1 MKNENT
7 PLSYHIL
14 IKFFVPLAIFP
25 ILVALSHT
33 IINSALAR
41 MPLPELNIAIF
52 TVVKSVTNIVNG
64 PTIMTRQLFT
74 SIIED
79 KRSYYLSRNFAFA
92 LMLLLFS
99 ILMLLSIT
107 PLGDFVFKNI
117 IGLQTQREVSLATSA
132 MMVTAFLPI
141 VVVMRNAY
149 QGIATGLKKTL
160 LIVPGVVLRVVG
172 ISIFLWWVVR
182 TNSIEGVIAGCLA
195 YVLGIALEGIFILGG
210 LKFNLGSILKAVKK
224 MPPSDFDKE
233 SLDYYKIF
241 KFFLPLAFTMMIT
254 MLIQPVIQSG
264 LARSSS
270 PVRSLAAYGVS
281 WTLVTLI
288 AGPLRMLHQISL
300 VYHNS
305 DENMRKIKIFNLI
318 MGALTS
324 LIVVIFAITPIGYY
338 VLHNL
343 IAVSH
348 DITILAQKVIL
359 AFAVFPIARVFRET
373 YWGMMMKKRSTPV
386 IAKAKGLNLFA
397 VIISLFI
404 LLGLVNIYF
413 NIEPAVLG
421 AVGFTVGEFLESF
434 IIQKNSKKLVE
445 AA

>member
-1 MKNENT
+1 M
-7 PLSYHIL
+7 
-14 IKFFVPLAIFP
+14 
-25 ILVALSHT
+25 
-33 IINSALAR
+33 
-41 MPLPELNIAIF
+41 
-52 TVVKSVTNIVNG
+52 
-64 PTIMTRQLFT
+64 
-74 SIIED
+74 
-79 KRSYYLSRNFAFA
+79 
-92 LMLLLFS
+92 
-99 ILMLLSIT
+99 
-107 PLGDFVFKNI
+107 
-117 IGLQTQREVSLATSA
+117 
-132 MMVTAFLPI
+132 
-141 VVVMRNAY
+141 
-149 QGIATGLKKTL
+149 

-172 ISIFLWWVVR
+172 ISIFLLWVVK

-195 YVLGIALEGIFILGG
+195 YVIGIALEGIFILGG
-210 LKFNLGSILKAVKK
+210 LKFSLGSIIKAVKK

-233 SLDYYKIF
+233 NLDYYKIF

-288 AGPLRMLHQISL
+288 AGPLRMLHQNSL
-300 VYHNS
+300 VYQNS
-305 DENMRKIKIFNLI
+305 KENMKKIKIFNLT
-318 MGALTS
+318 MGAVTS
-324 LIVVIFAITPIGYY
+324 VIVIIFALTPIGYY

-348 DITILAQKVIL
+348 DITLLAQKVIL
-359 AFAVFPIARVFRET
+359 AFAVFPFARSFRET

-397 VIISLFI
+397 VILSLFI

-434 IIQKNSKKLVE
+434 IIKRNSKNLVE